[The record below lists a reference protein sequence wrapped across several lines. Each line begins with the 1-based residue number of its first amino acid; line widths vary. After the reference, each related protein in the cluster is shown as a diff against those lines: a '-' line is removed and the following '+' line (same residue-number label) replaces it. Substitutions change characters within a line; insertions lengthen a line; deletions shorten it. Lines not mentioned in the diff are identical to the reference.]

1 MMVLKQ
7 LWCNKMVFTMMI
19 MLVWTLSVLGVL
31 AQEGG
36 AFIPGDWRVTFHEGH
51 AEGSCPPGLATSFS
65 EYSNLPIQLHESDG
79 VLSATD
85 LSDTMGDFQFIS
97 AGEGHWS
104 ADDDGFLYD
113 VVATN
118 PTRLDGMLNGNA
130 FGCIISV
137 PFTMM
142 YAGENDPLP
151 PVLDDLLGQ
160 QLDKLLI
167 HIPEDTPFQVTLCD
181 DVVRESLDIMIAE
194 FADGTDVFLPLPEEV
209 AHIIQEEFG
218 MLEPQGIDIEAHNI
232 IMSFCASHDSNYT
245 FSNMLGSGEPS
256 SSPTDDI
263 IPATGDH
270 TALFMVRTPAQLDI
284 LKLLGAIDK
293 SNDLQG
299 QLPLLATLPLT
310 IRAGEGDDSLNV
322 DFDGEELAVLVSTG
336 QNRFEGELIF
346 EDQELQM
353 ILKTWSENHGSVDMM
368 RMGEDDFSLDGHI
381 GGTYY
386 FDEFES
392 FRTLDP

>member
-1 MMVLKQ
+1 MMNLQQ
-7 LWCNKMVFTMMI
+7 LRCNKRLFIMMI
-19 MLVWTLSVLGVL
+19 MLVWSLSSVGVL
-31 AQEGG
+31 AQEDG
-36 AFIPGDWRVTFHEGH
+36 AFIPGDWRVSFYDAQ

-65 EYSNLPIQLHESDG
+65 EYANLPIQIQDADG
-79 VLSATD
+79 DLSVTD

-97 AGEGHWS
+97 AGEGHWT

-142 YAGENDPLP
+142 YAGKLVPLP

-167 HIPEDTPFQVTLCD
+167 HIPEDTPLQVTMCD
-181 DVVRESLDIMIAE
+181 DVFRESLTVMLAE
-194 FADGTDVFLPLPEEV
+194 LGDGTDVFLPIPEEI

-218 MLEPQGIDIEAHNI
+218 SLEPQGIDIEAHNI
-232 IMSFCASHDSNYT
+232 MMSFCASQDSNYT
-245 FSNMLGSGEPS
+245 FSNMLGSDESSS

-263 IPATGDH
+263 IPTTGDH
-270 TALFMVRTPAQLDI
+270 TMLFMVRTPAQLDI

-293 SNDLQG
+293 SDDLLG
-299 QLPLLATLPLT
+299 HLPLLATLPIT
-310 IRAGEGDDSLNV
+310 IRAGEGNDTLNV
-322 DFDGEELAVLVSTG
+322 DFDGEELAVLVPIG
-336 QNRFEGELIF
+336 QNRFEGELTL
-346 EDQELQM
+346 ED
-353 ILKTWSENHGSVDMM
+353 LKLRMLLDAWSENGGAVNLITGTHV
-368 RMGEDDFSLDGHI
+368 ESLPSFNSGA
-381 GGTYY
+381 YY

-392 FRTLDP
+392 FR